1 MNPVDFEKIVLEI
14 RKLAK
19 KNTRD
24 KSKKQFD
31 YELFEYPFLEYVKKK
46 EIAPTTLYQV
56 VYHFIKSNDD
66 FDKDMAIFIIKVET
80 FTDKM
85 ISKFLQECL
94 FYINK
99 EQINSVITLVE
110 TRNLKDLYYPLV
122 DHLKFN
128 SFYNSESFRKRLTYT
143 GILFDKEEGY
153 KEFQE
158 ALERDLLSIDSK
170 VSYVGSVLSSL
181 QMNKNYQQIHE
192 IFLRYGIKEVKDY
205 MRQQLSTAAKRW
217 NIGRK
222 ERFMIQKA
230 IIAACIKNFFK
241 PNKAKPRKN

>member
-1 MNPVDFEKIVLEI
+1 MNPADFKKTVLEI

-19 KNTRD
+19 KYTRD

-46 EIAPTTLYQV
+46 EINLATLYQV
-56 VYHFIKSNDD
+56 AYHFIKSNDD
-66 FDKDMAIFIIKVET
+66 FDKDMAIFIIKVEV
-80 FTDKM
+80 FTEEI

-94 FYINK
+94 LYTNK

-122 DHLKFN
+122 NHLKFN

-181 QMNKNYQQIHE
+181 QMNKNYEQIHK
-192 IFLRYGIKEVKDY
+192 IFLRYGIKEVKYY
-205 MRQQLSTAAKRW
+205 MRQQLSAAAERW

-222 ERFMIQKA
+222 ERLMIQKT

-241 PNKAKPRKN
+241 LNGPEPRKN